1 MIILQRLSYF
11 IFAVFVS
18 TLFVYLLHRTF
29 TPNDIINIPV
39 LAIIIYL
46 IINYSAEIT
55 YEKKLEKFL
64 NQQSDSSISDMM
76 ENFDGAGSNLL
87 KRLSTFSE
95 EEESREPN
103 QGDQSRNLPA
113 NQIQI
118 KEENKPSVP
127 APQVFPQEE
136 ETRFLPR
143 QPPQQPREEET
154 RFLPRQ
160 QQEEETRFL
169 PRQPQEEEMR
179 FLQPNPQPQ
188 EEESR
193 PKMMYQEQEE
203 QTGPR
208 PIQEEEGKYYAIIGE
223 TNPKVEQAK
232 KKESKRPNVNKY
244 LETKNHQMK
253 NKLVRSINP
262 ININV
267 SYNNPVALNGF
278 NNPDTNMNK
287 YRFDSGL
294 DFDVNDDNRYPS
306 SNRKGNCK
314 NCFDNNDSIKD
325 SVNST
330 YYPSY
335 LDNPLNKN
343 VGGTEIPAVRQ
354 QSNYEQ
360 DRQKQI
366 LTEKNSP
373 APVMFGDTWSE
384 YASV

>member
-64 NQQSDSSISDMM
+64 NQQSDSSISDMI
-76 ENFDGAGSNLL
+76 ENFDGAGSSLL

-95 EEESREPN
+95 EEEEQN
-103 QGDQSRNLPA
+103 QYQGDQTMKLPA
-113 NQIQI
+113 NQIQME
-118 KEENKPSVP
+118 EENKPSVP

-136 ETRFLPR
+136 ETQFLPS
-143 QPPQQPREEET
+143 QPEQK
-154 RFLPRQ
+154 
-160 QQEEETRFL
+160 QEEETR
-169 PRQPQEEEMR
+169 PIMIEEEKQNVPQPLQEEE
-179 FLQPNPQPQ
+179 N
-188 EEESR
+188 
-193 PKMMYQEQEE
+193 
-203 QTGPR
+203 
-208 PIQEEEGKYYAIIGE
+208 KYYSIIGE
-223 TNPKVEQAK
+223 KNPKEEQAM
-232 KKESKRPNVNKY
+232 KKESKRPNLNKY
-244 LETKNHQMK
+244 LENKKHQMT
-253 NKLVRSINP
+253 NKQIRSINP

-278 NNPDTNMNK
+278 NNPDTNMNR

-294 DFDVNDDNRYPS
+294 ESGFGFGSGSGFGNNES
-306 SNRKGNCK
+306 SYSQSR
-314 NCFDNNDSIKD
+314 DTPP
-325 SVNST
+325 NST

-343 VGGTEIPAVRQ
+343 VGGTQIPAVRQ

-360 DRQKQI
+360 DRQNQI
-366 LTEKNSP
+366 LNEKNPP
-373 APVMFGDTWSE
+373 APIMFGDEWSE
-384 YASV
+384 WAEWAPVQS

>member
-64 NQQSDSSISDMM
+64 NQQSDLSISDTM
-76 ENFDGAGSNLL
+76 ENFDGAGSSLL

-95 EEESREPN
+95 EEEEQN
-103 QGDQSRNLPA
+103 QYQGDQSMNLPS
-113 NQIQI
+113 NQIQME
-118 KEENKPSVP
+118 EENKISVP
-127 APQVFPQEE
+127 APQVF
-136 ETRFLPR
+136 
-143 QPPQQPREEET
+143 
-154 RFLPRQ
+154 

-169 PRQPQEEEMR
+169 PSQPKKPQQQEEETCPIMIKEEN
-179 FLQPNPQPQ
+179 QNVPQ
-188 EEESR
+188 
-193 PKMMYQEQEE
+193 
-203 QTGPR
+203 
-208 PIQEEEGKYYAIIGE
+208 PIQEEENKYYSIIQE
-223 TNPKVEQAK
+223 KNPKEEQAM

-244 LETKNHQMK
+244 LENKDHQMT

-267 SYNNPVALNGF
+267 SYNNPVAVNGF

-294 DFDVNDDNRYPS
+294 ESRFGSGSGSGSCNNES
-306 SNRKGNCK
+306 SYSQSR
-314 NCFDNNDSIKD
+314 DTPP
-325 SVNST
+325 NST

-360 DRQKQI
+360 DRQNQI
-366 LTEKNSP
+366 LNEKNPP
-373 APVMFGDTWSE
+373 APIMFGDEWAEWGEWAPVES
-384 YASV
+384 

>member
-76 ENFDGAGSNLL
+76 ENFDGAGSSLL
-87 KRLSTFSE
+87 KRLSAFSE
-95 EEESREPN
+95 EEEEQKQN
-103 QGDQSRNLPA
+103 QGDQSMKLPVS
-113 NQIQI
+113 QIQM
-118 KEENKPSVP
+118 EEETKQSVP

-136 ETRFLPR
+136 ETRFLPS
-143 QPPQQPREEET
+143 
-154 RFLPRQ
+154 
-160 QQEEETRFL
+160 QQEQQKQE
-169 PRQPQEEEMR
+169 QEE
-179 FLQPNPQPQ
+179 
-188 EEESR
+188 SH

-203 QTGPR
+203 HSDPQ
-208 PIQEEEGKYYAIIGE
+208 PIQEEDGKYYSIIGE
-223 TNPKVEQAK
+223 KNPKEEQAR
-232 KKESKRPNVNKY
+232 KKESKRPNINKY
-244 LETKNHQMK
+244 LENKKHNMT

-278 NNPDTNMNK
+278 NNPDTNMNR

-294 DFDVNDDNRYPS
+294 DFDIDDNNRYPS
-306 SNRKGNCK
+306 SNINRNCR
-314 NCFDNNDSIKD
+314 NCFDNNDSIRD
-325 SVNST
+325 SINST
-330 YYPSY
+330 YYPAY

-343 VGGTEIPAVRQ
+343 IGGTEIPAIRQ

-366 LTEKNSP
+366 LTEKSSP
-373 APVMFGDTWSE
+373 APVMLGSEWSE
-384 YASV
+384 WAPLQE

>member
-64 NQQSDSSISDMM
+64 NQHSDSSISDMM

-87 KRLSTFSE
+87 KRLSAFSE
-95 EEESREPN
+95 EEEEQNQN
-103 QGDQSRNLPA
+103 QGDQSMKLPVS
-113 NQIQI
+113 QIQI
-118 KEENKPSVP
+118 EEETKQSIP

-136 ETRFLPR
+136 ETQFLPI
-143 QPPQQPREEET
+143 QPEKTKQLQEEEET
-154 RFLPRQ
+154 RF
-160 QQEEETRFL
+160 FK
-169 PRQPQEEEMR
+169 RQPQEEETI
-179 FLQPNPQPQ
+179 PT
-188 EEESR
+188 
-193 PKMMYQEQEE
+193 MMYQEQKE
-203 QTGPR
+203 QSGPQ
-208 PIQEEEGKYYAIIGE
+208 PIQEEESKYYEIIGE
-223 TNPKVEQAK
+223 KNPKVEQAK
-232 KKESKRPNVNKY
+232 KKESKRPNINKY
-244 LETKNHQMK
+244 LENKKHQMT

-278 NNPDTNMNK
+278 NNPDTNMNR

-294 DFDVNDDNRYPS
+294 ESGFRFGS
-306 SNRKGNCK
+306 GI
-314 NCFDNNDSIKD
+314 DNNDTSSYSQSRETPTN
-325 SVNST
+325 SV
-330 YYPSY
+330 YYPAY

-343 VGGTEIPAVRQ
+343 VGGTEIPAIRQ

-360 DRQKQI
+360 DRQRQI

-373 APVMFGDTWSE
+373 APVMLGDEWSGE
-384 YASV
+384 WAPVQ

>member
-76 ENFDGAGSNLL
+76 ENFDGAGSSLL
-87 KRLSTFSE
+87 KKLSAFSE
-95 EEESREPN
+95 EEEMPKQN
-103 QGDQSRNLPA
+103 QGDQSMKLPA
-113 NQIQI
+113 NQIQME
-118 KEENKPSVP
+118 EENKPSIP
-127 APQVFPQEE
+127 APQVFLQEE
-136 ETRFLPR
+136 ETRFLPS
-143 QPPQQPREEET
+143 QPVQQQQQQ
-154 RFLPRQ
+154 Q
-160 QQEEETRFL
+160 QQEEETRVL
-169 PRQPQEEEMR
+169 QPQEEET
-179 FLQPNPQPQ
+179 
-188 EEESR
+188 R
-193 PKMMYQEQEE
+193 PSMMMYQEEKE
-203 QTGPR
+203 QSGPQ
-208 PIQEEEGKYYAIIGE
+208 PIQEEESKYYAIIGE
-223 TNPKVEQAK
+223 KNPKEEQAR

-244 LETKNHQMK
+244 LENKKHQMI
-253 NKLVRSINP
+253 NKLTRSINP

-294 DFDVNDDNRYPS
+294 DDSQYPS
-306 SNRKGNCK
+306 SSRNRNRNCK
-314 NCFDNNDSIKD
+314 NCFDNNDSIRD
-325 SVNST
+325 SINST
-330 YYPSY
+330 YYPAY

-343 VGGTEIPAVRQ
+343 VGGTEIPAIRQ

-360 DRQKQI
+360 DRQRQI

-373 APVMFGDTWSE
+373 APVMLGNEWSE
-384 YASV
+384 WAPLQE

>member
-18 TLFVYLLHRTF
+18 TLFVYLIHRTF

-55 YEKKLEKFL
+55 YEKKLEQFL

-76 ENFDGAGSNLL
+76 ENFDGAGSSLL
-87 KRLSTFSE
+87 KKLSSFSE
-95 EEESREPN
+95 EEESSNQN
-103 QGDQSRNLPA
+103 QGDQSMKLPS
-113 NQIQI
+113 NQIQM
-118 KEENKPSVP
+118 EEETKTFVP

-136 ETRFLPR
+136 ETRFLPSEPVR
-143 QPPQQPREEET
+143 P
-154 RFLPRQ
+154 Q
-160 QQEEETRFL
+160 QQEEDTRSTMNH
-169 PRQPQEEEMR
+169 QEEEAKMI
-179 FLQPNPQPQ
+179 PQ
-188 EEESR
+188 
-193 PKMMYQEQEE
+193 
-203 QTGPR
+203 
-208 PIQEEEGKYYAIIGE
+208 PIQEEESKYYSIIGE
-223 TNPKVEQAK
+223 KNPKVEQAM

-244 LETKNHQMK
+244 LENKKHQMT

-278 NNPDTNMNK
+278 NNPDTNMNR

-294 DFDVNDDNRYPS
+294 DFGIDDNNRYSS
-306 SNRKGNCK
+306 SNRNGNCK
-314 NCFDNNDSIKD
+314 NCFDNNDSIRD

-330 YYPSY
+330 YYPAY

-366 LTEKNSP
+366 LTEKNNPSP
-373 APVMFGDTWSE
+373 IMLGNEWSELAPVQE
-384 YASV
+384 

>member
-55 YEKKLEKFL
+55 YEKKLESFL

-95 EEESREPN
+95 EEEEEKKKD
-103 QGDQSRNLPA
+103 QGDYSMTLPT
-113 NQIQI
+113 NQIQME
-118 KEENKPSVP
+118 EENKQFVP

-136 ETRFLPR
+136 ETRFLPS
-143 QPPQQPREEET
+143 QPQPQPQQEEEA
-154 RFLPRQ
+154 RHQQ
-160 QQEEETRFL
+160 QQEEEAR
-169 PRQPQEEEMR
+169 
-179 FLQPNPQPQ
+179 PQP
-188 EEESR
+188 
-193 PKMMYQEQEE
+193 YQE
-203 QTGPR
+203 
-208 PIQEEEGKYYAIIGE
+208 EEEGKYYTIIGE
-223 TNPKVEQAK
+223 TNPKVEQAT

-278 NNPDTNMNK
+278 NNPDTNMNR

-294 DFDVNDDNRYPS
+294 ESGFDFGS
-306 SNRKGNCK
+306 G
-314 NCFDNNDSIKD
+314 FDNNRSSSYSQSRDTPTN
-325 SVNST
+325 SV
-330 YYPSY
+330 YYPAY

-343 VGGTEIPAVRQ
+343 VGGTEIPAIRQ

-360 DRQKQI
+360 DRQSQI
-366 LTEKNSP
+366 LNEKNSP
-373 APVMFGDTWSE
+373 APVMLGDEWSGE
-384 YASV
+384 WAPVQ

>member
-76 ENFDGAGSNLL
+76 ENFDGAGSSLL
-87 KRLSTFSE
+87 KRLSTFSDE
-95 EEESREPN
+95 EEEQN
-103 QGDQSRNLPA
+103 QYQGDQSMKLPA
-113 NQIQI
+113 NQIQME
-118 KEENKPSVP
+118 EENNISVP

-136 ETRFLPR
+136 ETQFLPS
-143 QPPQQPREEET
+143 QPEQKQEEDTRPIMIEEEKQNIPQP
-154 RFLPRQ
+154 L
-160 QQEEETRFL
+160 QEEE
-169 PRQPQEEEMR
+169 
-179 FLQPNPQPQ
+179 N
-188 EEESR
+188 
-193 PKMMYQEQEE
+193 
-203 QTGPR
+203 
-208 PIQEEEGKYYAIIGE
+208 KYYSIIGE
-223 TNPKVEQAK
+223 KNPKEEQAM

-244 LETKNHQMK
+244 LENKKHQMT
-253 NKLVRSINP
+253 NKQVRSINP

-278 NNPDTNMNK
+278 NNPDTNTNMNR

-294 DFDVNDDNRYPS
+294 ESGFGFGSGFGNNES
-306 SNRKGNCK
+306 SYSQSR
-314 NCFDNNDSIKD
+314 DTPP
-325 SVNST
+325 NST

-343 VGGTEIPAVRQ
+343 VGGTQIPAVRQ

-360 DRQKQI
+360 DRQNQI
-366 LTEKNSP
+366 LNEKNPP
-373 APVMFGDTWSE
+373 APIMFGDEWSE
-384 YASV
+384 WAPFQS

>member
-76 ENFDGAGSNLL
+76 ENFDGAGSSLL

-95 EEESREPN
+95 EEESLLPRRN
-103 QGDQSRNLPA
+103 QGDQSNNLPVS
-113 NQIQI
+113 QIQME
-118 KEENKPSVP
+118 EENKASIPE
-127 APQVFPQEE
+127 PQVFPQEE
-136 ETRFLPR
+136 ETRFLPK
-143 QPPQQPREEET
+143 QPYQEEEA
-154 RFLPRQ
+154 RLKP
-160 QQEEETRFL
+160 QQEEEAR
-169 PRQPQEEEMR
+169 PQPYQEEEAR
-179 FLQPNPQPQ
+179 PQPYQ
-188 EEESR
+188 EEEVR
-193 PKMMYQEQEE
+193 PQPYQE
-203 QTGPR
+203 
-208 PIQEEEGKYYAIIGE
+208 EEEGKYYEIIGE
-223 TNPKVEQAK
+223 MNPKVEQAK

-294 DFDVNDDNRYPS
+294 DFNIDDNNRYQP
-306 SNRKGNCK
+306 SNRKRDCK

-330 YYPSY
+330 YYPAY

-343 VGGTEIPAVRQ
+343 VGGTQIPAVRQ

-360 DRQKQI
+360 DRQNQI
-366 LTEKNSP
+366 LNEKNSP
-373 APVMFGDTWSE
+373 APVMLGDTWSSE
-384 YASV
+384 FAPIEE

>member
-55 YEKKLEKFL
+55 YEKNLEKFL

-76 ENFDGAGSNLL
+76 ENFDGAGSSLL
-87 KRLSTFSE
+87 KKLSEFSE
-95 EEESREPN
+95 EEEAINQN
-103 QGDQSRNLPA
+103 QGDQSMKLPA
-113 NQIQI
+113 NQIQME
-118 KEENKPSVP
+118 EENKPSVP
-127 APQVFPQEE
+127 EPQVF
-136 ETRFLPR
+136 
-143 QPPQQPREEET
+143 
-154 RFLPRQ
+154 
-160 QQEEETRFL
+160 QQEEEAR
-169 PRQPQEEEMR
+169 PMVYQPQPQQEEEARPMVY
-179 FLQPNPQPQ
+179 QPQPQ
-188 EEESR
+188 EEEN
-193 PKMMYQEQEE
+193 
-203 QTGPR
+203 
-208 PIQEEEGKYYAIIGE
+208 KYYNIIGE
-223 TNPKVEQAK
+223 KNPKEEQAT
-232 KKESKRPNVNKY
+232 KKESKRPNINKY
-244 LETKNHQMK
+244 LENKKHQMT

-278 NNPDTNMNK
+278 NNPDTNMNR

-294 DFDVNDDNRYPS
+294 NNDIDDNNRYQH
-306 SNRKGNCK
+306 SNRKRDCK
-314 NCFDNNDSIKD
+314 NCFDNNDSIRD

-330 YYPSY
+330 YYPAY

-360 DRQKQI
+360 DRQSQI
-366 LTEKNSP
+366 LTEKNNPS
-373 APVMFGDTWSE
+373 PVMLGDTWSSE
-384 YASV
+384 WAPV

>member
-18 TLFVYLLHRTF
+18 TLFVYLIHRTF

-143 QPPQQPREEET
+143 QP
-154 RFLPRQ
+154 
-160 QQEEETRFL
+160 
-169 PRQPQEEEMR
+169 QEEEMR

-188 EEESR
+188 EEEAR

-203 QTGPR
+203 QTGPQ

-384 YASV
+384 YAPV